1 MYKRRKKA
9 TASFPPKASPQRIRD
24 AMYKYEQIIE
34 DACAAVETSC
44 ASCGTFLAKTASSL
58 VPIDDGRL
66 RPFKSSQGVL
76 QLDTCSIVDSC
87 YRFC

>member
-1 MYKRRKKA
+1 MA

-44 ASCGTFLAKTASSL
+44 ASCGRFLAKTSSSL
-58 VPIDDGRL
+58 VPVDDGRL
-66 RPFKSSQGVL
+66 GPFRPPRNDLYLTSQHV
-76 QLDTCSIVDSC
+76 
-87 YRFC
+87 